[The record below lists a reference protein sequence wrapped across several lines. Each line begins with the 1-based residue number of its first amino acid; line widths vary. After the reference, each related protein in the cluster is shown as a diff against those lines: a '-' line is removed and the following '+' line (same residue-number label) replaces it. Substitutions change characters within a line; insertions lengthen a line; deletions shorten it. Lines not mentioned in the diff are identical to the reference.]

1 MNGRHFTFAV
11 GDIHGCLEQLE
22 ALLAAIESAA
32 PGGGRVVFLGD
43 LVDRGPDS
51 RGVVER
57 IMAGPTKPGW
67 EWLTLKGNH
76 EAMLVAARKGIA
88 EMSLWLTNGG
98 YETLESYGGAIP
110 LSHLVWMAER
120 PSIITESYRI
130 FAHAGVDETLPL
142 EEQGDEILLWMRT
155 EPNYSGYYWGKHL
168 CHGHTPSRSN
178 PRTVGNR
185 TNVDSGAVFGGVL
198 SCAVF
203 DDNMPGGPIEF
214 LVAGEQDAYWP

>member
-1 MNGRHFTFAV
+1 MNGRRLTFAV
-11 GDIHGCLEQLE
+11 GDIHGCLEQLR

-32 PGGGRVVFLGD
+32 PGGRIIFLGD

-67 EWLTLKGNH
+67 RWITLKGNH
-76 EAMLVAARKGIA
+76 EEMLVAARRGGA
-88 EMSLWLTNGG
+88 EMSLWLMNGG
-98 YETLESYGGAIP
+98 HETLESYGGAIP
-110 LSHLVWMAER
+110 LSHLVWMAEL
-120 PSIITESYRI
+120 PSVLIEPYRI
-130 FAHAGVDETLPL
+130 FVHAGVDETIPL
-142 EEQGDEILLWMRT
+142 TEQGDDILLWTRT
-155 EPNYSGYYWGKHL
+155 EPNYSGHYWGKHL
-168 CHGHTPSRSN
+168 CHGHTPSLSN

-203 DDNMPGGPIEF
+203 DDDVPGGPIQF
-214 LVAGEQDAYWP
+214 LVADAQDAC